1 MLETGGEEVESRM
14 KGIGTDGRRRKLM
27 DLKNGGCTD
36 RRWMGA
42 LGQQMTGLGIS
53 WYFKRD
59 RRAYKEEPDTA
70 WECGITKYHSDF
82 GREVELGASQSTGVG
97 GGAVGDGLCLAA
109 IGRRRL
115 SWTEYKQHPDR
126 EWHPFGKPAGH
137 LARAP
142 LLAGCKLTE
151 GGCGS
156 PCRLAM
162 WGEDF
167 CFVKKR
173 KIATG

>member
-1 MLETGGEEVESRM
+1 MLETGWEEVESRL

-59 RRAYKEEPDTA
+59 CRVYKEEPDTA

-82 GREVELGASQSTGVG
+82 GREVGTFYDVWRRTRGGREAWWSLGHPNPQVC
-97 GGAVGDGLCLAA
+97 VEGL
-109 IGRRRL
+109 
-115 SWTEYKQHPDR
+115 
-126 EWHPFGKPAGH
+126 
-137 LARAP
+137 
-142 LLAGCKLTE
+142 
-151 GGCGS
+151 
-156 PCRLAM
+156 
-162 WGEDF
+162 
-167 CFVKKR
+167 
-173 KIATG
+173 

>member
-1 MLETGGEEVESRM
+1 MEANERGPRGV
-14 KGIGTDGRRRKLM
+14 
-27 DLKNGGCTD
+27 
-36 RRWMGA
+36 
-42 LGQQMTGLGIS
+42 
-53 WYFKRD
+53 
-59 RRAYKEEPDTA
+59 
-70 WECGITKYHSDF
+70 
-82 GREVELGASQSTGVG
+82 VELGASQSTGVC

-156 PCRLAM
+156 SCRLAM

-167 CFVKKR
+167 CFVKKKKKSNGVKLR
-173 KIATG
+173 FRPNITPGPLLQSFWYLGRTRNCERDLYYGITN

>member
-1 MLETGGEEVESRM
+1 MHRQTLDGSIGTADD
-14 KGIGTDGRRRKLM
+14 GIGDLM
-27 DLKNGGCTD
+27 VFQEGSPGLQGGTRHC
-36 RRWMGA
+36 
-42 LGQQMTGLGIS
+42 LGMRDHQISLGF
-53 WYFKRD
+53 WPRGGHLL
-59 RRAYKEEPDTA
+59 RCMEANERGPR
-70 WECGITKYHSDF
+70 GV
-82 GREVELGASQSTGVG
+82 VELGASQSTGVC

-156 PCRLAM
+156 SCRLAM